1 MLVKDIKAFI
11 KKKKKKS
18 KQQYGRKRYRNV
30 SEDKKQNLVEYR
42 KEKNYKMRKKYL
54 ITIIRK
60 IFSFRNFVV
69 FSRLG

>member
-1 MLVKDIKAFI
+1 MLVKDIKAFL

-54 ITIIRK
+54 ITTIRK

>member
-1 MLVKDIKAFI
+1 MLVKDIKAFL

-60 IFSFRNFVV
+60 IFSFTNFVV

>member
-1 MLVKDIKAFI
+1 MLVKDIKAFL